1 MAADAVVVPDGK
13 RAGRVT
19 LATTLVSLLPPV
31 AACLVVVVC
40 FLLGVFSAD
49 AAANLILGILATAG
63 LTTSGVFLAGKNT
76 PTDQRA
82 THVVAGEQ
90 PEVLPVDAPVPP
102 VETQGRHA
110 VVDSATP
117 DAEDADSDL
126 AALRVPE
133 PGTSL

>member
-31 AACLVVVVC
+31 VACVVVVVC
-40 FLLGVFSAD
+40 FLLGVFSAE
-49 AAANLILGILATAG
+49 AAANIILAILATAG
-63 LTTSGVFLAGKNT
+63 LTTGGVFLAGKNT

-90 PEVLPVDAPVPP
+90 PEVLPVDAPVPH
-102 VETQGRHA
+102 VEAQGRHA